1 MKNILGF
8 GVVVALFLSGCQ
20 PRHSS
25 HGEQSYHF
33 ADSVQ
38 VDSLTLW
45 VEREGSNKQTDTAYV
60 LDTAAPL
67 YTLRGGRLYLDTV
80 LPLATMLEVTKDD
93 FGRYFTHQFYPVS
106 WQGRLGY
113 MRGTS
118 LGYGL
123 QSDFDNDGRPDL
135 ILYGYERYVRD
146 TLTEVPVNPLLV
158 RFVSAAGALA
168 DLRDTVASDM
178 DLTEVG
184 HVRLSDHVH
193 VYELNAG
200 YPACGY
206 PQWHLILAYG
216 NGKAEVIHRS
226 VTSTDSGYGDYC
238 EFYYPSDTT
247 GRADTIYISHR
258 LAAPLSE
265 ESDSIVAHTTDS
277 TILYLHKGSWGAKN
291 YRLDPASN

>member
-1 MKNILGF
+1 MKSLLLYSIAAVLLL
-8 GVVVALFLSGCQ
+8 AGCQ
-20 PRHSS
+20 SRHDST
-25 HGEQSYHF
+25 GERSYHF
-33 ADSVQ
+33 ADSIQ

-45 VEREGSNKQTDTAYV
+45 AARSETDRETDTAFV
-60 LDTAAPL
+60 MDTVAPL
-67 YTLRGGRLYLDTV
+67 YIMRDGQLHLDTV
-80 LPLATMLEVTKDD
+80 VPLAQMVLVTKDG
-93 FGRYFTHQFYPVS
+93 FEHYFTEKFYPVS
-106 WQGRLGY
+106 WQGRQGY
-113 MRGTS
+113 LRGTS

-123 QSDFDNDGRPDL
+123 RSDFDNDGKSDL
-135 ILYGYERYVRD
+135 VVYGYDSYARD

-158 RFVSAAGALA
+158 RFVSAAGIVSTLH
-168 DLRDTVASDM
+168 DTAASDLSM
-178 DLTEVG
+178 TEVQ
-184 HVRLSDHVH
+184 HVRLSGHVH

-206 PQWHLILAYG
+206 PQWHLILACG
-216 NGKAEVIHRS
+216 NGKVERIHRS

-238 EFYYPSDTT
+238 QFYYPADTT

-265 ESDSIVAHTTDS
+265 TSDSIVEHTADS